1 MPCLYGVSYWYGV
14 PNLTERR
21 HQQIR
26 AEIAEAAIDL
36 FADRGFDA
44 VTMDDVAEASGAS
57 RRTVYRH
64 FPTKGDLMFERPRGW
79 VRHFAEVVADRHP
92 GDSGLDRCWRG
103 LRSVASRIDAT
114 DEAVFVGFQIYLQTP
129 SLRGTHARLD
139 DEVFSH
145 ISALAADDLPDHDN
159 KTTDTAIIAGA
170 LVGTLNGV
178 LAAWAM
184 QWPDKTM
191 TDLMDHALERIRPV
205 LTRDGSHRF
214 SPGPTIAEV
223 PQ

>member
-1 MPCLYGVSYWYGV
+1 MPYCYGV
-14 PNLTERR
+14 PTLTERR

-26 AEIAEAAIDL
+26 AEIAEAAIGL

-64 FPTKGDLMFERPRGW
+64 FSTKGDLMFERPRGW

-92 GDSGLDRCWRG
+92 GDSGLDRCVRG
-103 LRSVASRIDAT
+103 LRSVARCIDAT
-114 DEAVFVGFQIYLQTP
+114 DEAVFVGFQVYLQTP

-145 ISALAADDLPDHDN
+145 ISALAAEDLPDDED
-159 KTTDTAIIAGA
+159 KVTETAVLAGA

-191 TDLMDHALERIRPV
+191 VELMDHALERVRPV
-205 LTRDGSHRF
+205 LTGDGSRGF
-214 SPGPTIAEV
+214 SSGSTSAEV
-223 PQ
+223 SR